1 MSSIDFANY
10 LKNRMATL
18 NMGPTKAAER
28 SGLTRQAW
36 HKLLNADVGE
46 AKISTLCK
54 LAKALHTT
62 PEYLLHIYY
71 QDERKASERVMQ
83 TASVDVFIEASAAVP
98 ANDQDSFMRLH
109 KLFEHKGSLH
119 LHG

>member
-10 LKNRMATL
+10 LKNRMAAL

-36 HKLLNADVGE
+36 HKLLNADVEE

-54 LAKALHTT
+54 LAKALQTT
-62 PEYLLHIYY
+62 PEHLLHIYF
-71 QDERKASERVMQ
+71 QDERKVSEQAMQ
-83 TASVDVFIEASAAVP
+83 TASVDVFLDASAAVP
-98 ANDQDSFMRLH
+98 ANDQDSFMRLY
-109 KLFEHKGSLH
+109 KLFEHKDHSP